1 MTQPLVAGERY
12 GDYELIRYLTA
23 GGMADLW
30 LARSPRFAGS
40 DLVVK
45 KIQPRY
51 IEMTRVV
58 KMFIDEGRIA
68 QALDHPNI
76 VKVLD
81 VGHENGTY
89 FIAME
94 YIPGRDLLAICRR
107 GVEVG
112 NFLPRHLAVA
122 ILAQAARGLVYAH
135 EKQGDDG
142 APLDVVHCDIS
153 PGNIVVGWGGTVK
166 LVDFGIARAAIMLRE
181 SDHSVAGKYNYMA
194 PEQVR
199 GETVDAR
206 ADLFALGIILYELT
220 VGKRLFRGRPE
231 QVIRLVLD
239 EPIVKPTELR
249 PDFPASLEHII
260 MRALE
265 RDPARRYQTARD
277 LRTDLMAWLAE
288 TGLSHDKRRIAEYL
302 RHIFAADKMRES
314 EEFAGGD
321 DDDELVLEKAL
332 PKPQTPL
339 AVDPEDPPDEL
350 HLVAPPAAGEVHPI
364 MEKSTAPIETR
375 PSAAPLPT
383 MEDSPS
389 KRISLAEVRR
399 LEDPSQE
406 PDRLPEPP
414 TVRLR
419 GDDTG
424 KRILAPPVQRKRSVW
439 QRLVG

>member
-1 MTQPLVAGERY
+1 VTQPLVAGERY

-30 LARSPRFAGS
+30 LARSQRFPG

-45 KIQPRY
+45 RIQPRY
-51 IEMTRVV
+51 VEMTRVV

-107 GVEVG
+107 GIEVG

-135 EKQGDDG
+135 EKSDDDG
-142 APLDVVHCDIS
+142 TPLRVVHCDIS

-166 LVDFGIARAAIMLRE
+166 LVDFGIARATIMLRE

-194 PEQVR
+194 PEQIR
-199 GETVDAR
+199 GEAIDGR
-206 ADLFALGIILYELT
+206 ADLFALGVILYELT

-239 EPIVKPTELR
+239 EPIAKPTELR

-302 RHIFAADKMRES
+302 RAIFNLKKQREA
-314 EEFAGGD
+314 EEFTGD
-321 DDDELVLEKAL
+321 SADDEELVLEKAL
-332 PKPQTPL
+332 PKPETEL
-339 AVDPEDPPDEL
+339 KVDPEDPPDEV
-350 HLVAPPAAGEVHPI
+350 HMVAPPAAGEVKAI
-364 MEKSTAPIETR
+364 MEASTAPIDTKPSPDDVETAR
-375 PSAAPLPT
+375 QH
-383 MEDSPS
+383 
-389 KRISLAEVRR
+389 RISLAEVRR
-399 LEDPSQE
+399 LDE
-406 PDRLPEPP
+406 PERLPEPP

-419 GDDTG
+419 GEETP
-424 KRILAPPVQRKRSVW
+424 KRVLLEPPPRKRSLW
-439 QRLVG
+439 QRFVALFAKR

>member
-1 MTQPLVAGERY
+1 VTQPSVAGERY

-30 LARSPRFAGS
+30 LASSQRFPG

-51 IEMTRVV
+51 VEMTRVV
-58 KMFIDEGRIA
+58 QMFIDEGRIA

-76 VKVLD
+76 VKVVD
-81 VGHENGTY
+81 VGHDSGTY

-135 EKQGDDG
+135 EKIGDDG
-142 APLDVVHCDIS
+142 EPLRVVHCDLS

-166 LVDFGIARAAIMLRE
+166 LVDFGIARATIMLRE
-181 SDHSVAGKYNYMA
+181 SDQSVAGKYNYMA
-194 PEQVR
+194 PEQIR
-199 GETVDAR
+199 GEAIDAR

-231 QVIRLVLD
+231 QVMRLVLD
-239 EPIVKPTELR
+239 EPIPKPTELR

-260 MRALE
+260 LRALE

-288 TGLSHDKRRIAEYL
+288 SGLSHDKRRIAEYL
-302 RHIFAADKMRES
+302 RAIFNLKKQRDAD
-314 EEFAGGD
+314 EFSGDGG

-332 PKPQTPL
+332 PRPETAL
-339 AVDPEDPPDEL
+339 EVDAEDPPDEV
-350 HLVAPPAAGEVHPI
+350 HMVAPPAAGEVRPI
-364 MEKSTAPIETR
+364 MEASTAPIDTSDPET
-375 PSAAPLPT
+375 AP
-383 MEDSPS
+383 
-389 KRISLAEVRR
+389 KHRISLAEVRR
-399 LEDPSQE
+399 LDPVDTE
-406 PDRLPEPP
+406 PLPLGEPP

-419 GDDTG
+419 ADDTA
-424 KRILAPPVQRKRSVW
+424 KRILSPAPAKPRSWWKRLF
-439 QRLVG
+439 RLFRRR